1 MMAMA
6 CSWWPFSRPAKEP
19 VDQVAARL
27 ERAVTAQ
34 RKATEELRQLIHDAK
49 ESGRGDLLDE

>member
-1 MMAMA
+1 MVVA
-6 CSWWPFSRPAKEP
+6 CSWWPFSRPEKEP
-19 VDQVAARL
+19 VGQVAARL

-49 ESGRGDLLDE
+49 ESRSGEPRDE